1 MGSCAVLWLSCHG
14 ELKYH
19 PQAARQ
25 HAAAGWVEEGQ
36 TRQPGCQGQPQ
47 PLMETSCRLI
57 RMGALLLRLG
67 ESQKPL
73 SLPSPRP
80 LPPSPGLGQTVA
92 CEQKGAFVCLL
103 RGDRALR
110 GQGSAG
116 MAERSAP
123 VAIPAA
129 AALVSVVPAPRGD
142 LGLSVLLGKVCKEAA
157 KTSEQCGG
165 LALSLAVS
173 FHTFKPLSY
182 CASVS
187 PPQPGSSP
195 TVVLVG
201 SPAGWMSRAR
211 V

>member
-1 MGSCAVLWLSCHG
+1 MFSWYTRVSASCRGLSCHG

-25 HAAAGWVEEGQ
+25 HAAAGRVEEGQ

-80 LPPSPGLGQTVA
+80 LPPSPGLGQAVA

-110 GQGSAG
+110 GQGSVG
-116 MAERSAP
+116 RAERSAP

-129 AALVSVVPAPRGD
+129 AVLVSVVLAPGGG
-142 LGLSVLLGKVCKEAA
+142 LGLSVLLAVQEQGEVCKEAA
-157 KTSEQCGG
+157 KTSQQCGG

-173 FHTFKPLSY
+173 FHAFKPLSY

-187 PPQPGSSP
+187 PPSLGAAPQ
-195 TVVLVG
+195 
-201 SPAGWMSRAR
+201 
-211 V
+211 

>member
-1 MGSCAVLWLSCHG
+1 
-14 ELKYH
+14 
-19 PQAARQ
+19 
-25 HAAAGWVEEGQ
+25 
-36 TRQPGCQGQPQ
+36 
-47 PLMETSCRLI
+47 METSCRLI

-80 LPPSPGLGQTVA
+80 LPPSPGLGQAVA

-110 GQGSAG
+110 GQGSVG

-129 AALVSVVPAPRGD
+129 AVLVSVVLAPGGG
-142 LGLSVLLGKVCKEAA
+142 LGLSVLLAVQEQGEVCKEAA
-157 KTSEQCGG
+157 KTSQQCGG

-173 FHTFKPLSY
+173 FHAFKPLSY

-187 PPQPGSSP
+187 PPSLGAAPQ
-195 TVVLVG
+195 
-201 SPAGWMSRAR
+201 
-211 V
+211 